1 MTSATAPTLSIEDND
16 QEISFRYCPIDQSN
30 MAVVNIRFESYDER
44 LRLMLEGAQ
53 DRIWL
58 QKVVGGSYIFIADGG
73 TGNDPTEEG
82 VWYTVTIR
90 AAGPHV
96 SVWRQRDGGPNE
108 FIFQVND
115 APTYENNRF
124 LVEVQTNAQYEF
136 DDFDIKIN
144 NNLNDFL
151 HLESGSPAIDTADTD
166 LDANFNP
173 VVFRDFDD
181 QFGPVDGDL
190 DQFFTDE
197 RDMGADEYPTDSGFS
212 YWWRN
217 F

>member
-30 MAVVNIRFESYDER
+30 TAIVSFRFESYDER
-44 LRLMLEGAQ
+44 LRLDGAQ

-58 QKVVGGSYIFIADGG
+58 QKVVGGSYTLIADGG
-73 TGNDPTEEG
+73 TGNHLTEQG
-82 VWYTVTIR
+82 VWYTITIR
-90 AAGPHV
+90 AAGSYV
-96 SVWRQRDGGPNE
+96 GVWRQQDGGPKE
-108 FIFQVND
+108 LILEGND
-115 APTYENNRF
+115 APTYDNNRF
-124 LVEVQTNAQYEF
+124 LIEIEQDAQYEF

-151 HLESGSPAIDTADTD
+151 HLDEDSPAIDAT
-166 LDANFNP
+166 LPP
-173 VVFRDFDD
+173 VPGVYHRDFDD
-181 QFGPVDGDL
+181 QFGPVAGDPL
-190 DQFFTDE
+190 TPTIIIS
-197 RDMGADEYPTDSGFS
+197 DMGADEYPTDPGFT